1 MKIGNSAIPG
11 VVVVEPDVFGDA
23 RGYFL
28 ETWQAVRYAE
38 AGIDARFVQDNR
50 SRSRRGVLRG
60 LHYQLNQPQGK
71 LVSVSSGRVFDV
83 AVDIRRG
90 SPWFGQWVGA
100 ELNDTDHRQLYVPPG
115 FAHGFCVLSE
125 SADFAYKCTE
135 YYAPDDEHG
144 ILWNDPEIAIEWP
157 GSDFQVSEKDNRNRR
172 LKEMR
177 ELLPVYQA
185 AR

>member
-1 MKIGNSAIPG
+1 MRISTSAIPE
-11 VVVVEPDVFGDA
+11 VIVIEPDVFGDE

-28 ETWQAVRYAE
+28 ETWHSVRYAE
-38 AGIDARFVQDNR
+38 AGIDKVFVQDNC

-60 LHYQLNQPQGK
+60 LHYQLNRPQGK

-90 SPWFGQWVGA
+90 SPWFGHWVGA
-100 ELNDTDHRQLYVPPG
+100 ELSDTNHKQLYLPPG

-125 SADFAYKCTE
+125 SADFTYKCTD

-144 ILWNDPEIAIEWP
+144 ILWNDPDIGIQWP
-157 GSDFQVSEKDNRNRR
+157 GSDFQVSQKDTCNK
-172 LKEMR
+172 LLQQMG
-177 ELLPVYQA
+177 ELLPLYQNP
-185 AR
+185 R